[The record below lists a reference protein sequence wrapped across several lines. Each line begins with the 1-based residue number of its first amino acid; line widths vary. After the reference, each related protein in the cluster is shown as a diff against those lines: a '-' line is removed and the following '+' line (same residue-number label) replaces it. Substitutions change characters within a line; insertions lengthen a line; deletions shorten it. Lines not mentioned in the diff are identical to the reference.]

1 VLVASKGVRRSK
13 LVKCFIVLH
22 CMRWRLGGRS
32 WRENI
37 ADAWGGVRHQGIRD
51 AERMVVVVC
60 VVRWVMRGA

>member
-37 ADAWGGVRHQGIRD
+37 ADAWG
-51 AERMVVVVC
+51 VC
-60 VVRWVMRGA
+60 ATKVLGMLKGWWSLCVWYDG